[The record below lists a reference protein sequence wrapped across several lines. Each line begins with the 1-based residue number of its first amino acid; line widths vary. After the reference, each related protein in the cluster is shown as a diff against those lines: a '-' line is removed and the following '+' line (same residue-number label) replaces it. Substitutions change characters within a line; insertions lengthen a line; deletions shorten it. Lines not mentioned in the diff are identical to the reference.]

1 MTGDSTHA
9 RPWKGIAVT
18 REPSASYF
26 KCTVEFNQRRNIDV
40 DLARRQHRAYVN
52 ALRECGLQVVVL
64 PADERFPDGCFVED
78 TAVILDDAALIAN
91 MGAESRRGEQQQVA
105 ECLAQWCE
113 LFTMQ
118 PPATLDGGDVLKID
132 RHIFVG
138 QSRRTNQAGTVAL
151 EELAKPRGY
160 DLHRVEVGPYLHLK
174 TAATYAGE
182 GVLLATRRMELN
194 LRQAMDMSQY
204 AIKVLPDDCE
214 YAANILFINGKILL
228 PEGYP
233 QVSGYLKGRGI
244 SVMEV
249 PMSEF
254 QKGEGGLTC
263 LSILL

>member
-1 MTGDSTHA
+1 VQC
-9 RPWKGIAVT
+9 K
-18 REPSASYF
+18 
-26 KCTVEFNQRRNIDV
+26 QRREIDV

-78 TAVILDDAALIAN
+78 TAVILNDAVLITN

-138 QSRRTNQAGTVAL
+138 QSRRTNQAGTVTL